1 MNTQK
6 PIYVP
11 ADLGHLGSNST
22 SKGQVSHDEKH
33 QFARVR
39 NSRMSRILSFRHNL
53 RRINNKRLPPELLLL
68 IFEHVYADSMS
79 DGEWIACS
87 SQSRTHFPFAPAAV
101 CKAWRD
107 VLASVPRF
115 WTRIIINLDTT
126 KLSDVDTY
134 LHLSRRLAFEI
145 TVTRDQR
152 IISHARTNN
161 DDEGAQAAAV
171 MTRIVPHLY
180 RCRSLCFE
188 LLRSSSLPAL
198 RHLNVHAHLLE
209 RLKLQCGIDD
219 GEHPL
224 VGSEVPEKWCFYA
237 PALRHLFLNGRNFRD
252 ACATGWVERLPDL
265 KDLFVS
271 RYSGGKYRTGELHL
285 HDILLVVDRLHRW
298 FGTLQKLTLQDIS
311 FDGILTQ
318 PDGYDIEIEALSL
331 RSISLSTV
339 RAIFMSKTGP
349 APRLVHIKHELS
361 PSAYHIRLTQA
372 DTLVLEGPFSR
383 MAEAINIWDGN
394 CLSIKCCPTLDD
406 CTIRDIYRSWNPN
419 KLTSPSWSR
428 LEIENCIGF
437 TAYALLALIDARDDA
452 VQRARDRDPTSQA
465 PFNNLQVLQV
475 HGGPPISL
483 ADVEAFKEKLLNFE
497 WHEAVRGITH
507 RYAKASHVTGNT
519 P

>member
-1 MNTQK
+1 
-6 PIYVP
+6 
-11 ADLGHLGSNST
+11 
-22 SKGQVSHDEKH
+22 
-33 QFARVR
+33 
-39 NSRMSRILSFRHNL
+39 MSRILAFRSNL
-53 RRINNKRLPPELLLL
+53 RRINNRGLPPELLLL
-68 IFEHVYADSMS
+68 IFEHVYADNMLN
-79 DGEWIACS
+79 GEWIACS
-87 SQSRTHFPFAPAAV
+87 SQSRTQFPFAPAAV

-126 KLSDVDTY
+126 KLSDIDTY
-134 LHLSRRLAFEI
+134 LHLSRKLAFEI

-152 IISHARTNN
+152 VISHSRTNN
-161 DDEGAQAAAV
+161 NDEGTQTATV
-171 MTRIVPHLY
+171 MARIVPHLH

-198 RHLNVHAHLLE
+198 RYLNVCAPLLE

-224 VGSEVPEKWCFYA
+224 VSSEVPEQWRFHA

-252 ACATGWVERLPDL
+252 ACALRWVERLSSLEDL
-265 KDLFVS
+265 CIS
-271 RYSGGKYRTGELHL
+271 RYSGGKHRTGELHL
-285 HDILLVVDRLHRW
+285 HDVLLVVDGLHRK

-318 PDGYDIEIEALSL
+318 QDGYDIQIEAVSL

-361 PSAYHIRLTQA
+361 PSVYHIRLTQA
-372 DTLVLEGPFSR
+372 DTLVLEGFFSR

-394 CLSIKCCPTLDD
+394 CLSIKCCPTFNDN
-406 CTIRDIYRSWNPN
+406 TIRDIYRLWSPN

-428 LEIENCIGF
+428 LEIENCTEF
-437 TAYALLALIDARDDA
+437 SADALLALIDARDDA
-452 VQRARDRDPTSQA
+452 VQRARDRDPTSQV
-465 PFNNLQVLQV
+465 PFNSLQVLQV
-475 HGGPPISL
+475 HGGPPISPED
-483 ADVEAFKEKLLNFE
+483 AEAFREKLLTFE
-497 WHEAVRGITH
+497 WHEA
-507 RYAKASHVTGNT
+507 ATGVMH
-519 P
+519 